1 MLGETFSTK
10 VSQDLSRGPV
20 AMSLKL
26 AQGCWVAELVER
38 AVWGWW
44 ERSLPPPAPAQASHG
59 ASRVPFL
66 LVSAVLHSQPRTLV
80 PRDAPAVA
88 LTLTPV

>member
-1 MLGETFSTK
+1 M
-10 VSQDLSRGPV
+10 

-26 AQGCWVAELVER
+26 AQGCWIAELVER
-38 AVWGWW
+38 VVRGWR
-44 ERSLPPPAPAQASHG
+44 ERPPPPAQASHG

-66 LVSAVLHSQPRTLV
+66 LVSAVLYSQPRTPV